1 LKENL
6 ETFEN
11 IQKDLRER
19 NNSEKGLKQGEK
31 DVTTTKKTL
40 CAGVPA
46 RVKLPVAATI
56 HDTVNTMSRDL
67 QSQLR
72 KQSYN
77 FERADKVLAD
87 LGVRISRK
95 NQPKKGKYSNA
106 PPKGHKRSAERATA
120 PQEESV
126 ANKRTRTDPQASEA
140 APSQATAEA
149 AVAEAAAGDAQ
160 AESLLHV
167 PTTSTLP
174 LGAANSTPL
183 PTGQTPAES
192 APESLPPA
200 PISGPKADAPAS
212 QTSLAAAAAAA
223 MGGPS
228 VSDPQAALTP
238 DTDEPGAI
246 QLASN
251 APSLA
256 PAAAQT
262 MPVSGTAQNGLSGG
276 TQTTHASAQQPKPP
290 VGNFSSDRGVSHLN
304 GNASSRRQPAD
315 GESVK
320 LYDVNR

>member
-1 LKENL
+1 M
-6 ETFEN
+6 TEN
-11 IQKDLRER
+11 IQKDWK
-19 NNSEKGLKQGEK
+19 SFEKRDQTGSNRMWQPKK
-31 DVTTTKKTL
+31 DL

-72 KQSYN
+72 KQNYN

-95 NQPKKGKYSNA
+95 NQPKKGKYNNT
-106 PPKGHKRSAERATA
+106 PPKGQKRSAEGPSAA
-120 PQEESV
+120 QEEAV
-126 ANKRTRTDPQASEA
+126 ANKRTCTDPQGSEA
-140 APSQATAEA
+140 APSQATAET

-167 PTTSTLP
+167 PTTSP
-174 LGAANSTPL
+174 IALGAANPTPL
-183 PTGQTPAES
+183 PTGQTPADS
-192 APESLPPA
+192 APEPLPP
-200 PISGPKADAPAS
+200 SGPKADAPTS

-228 VSDPQAALTP
+228 VSSTQAALTP
-238 DTDEPGAI
+238 GTDEPGPT
-246 QLASN
+246 QPTSN
-251 APSLA
+251 APSHA

-262 MPVSGTAQNGLSGG
+262 MPVSSSAQNGLSGG
-276 TQTTHASAQQPKPP
+276 TQTTHTSAQQPKPP
-290 VGNFSSDRGVSHLN
+290 AGNFSSDRGVSHLN

-320 LYDVNR
+320 LFDVNR

>member
-1 LKENL
+1 MK
-6 ETFEN
+6 
-11 IQKDLRER
+11 QD
-19 NNSEKGLKQGEK
+19 EKGHDNKASF
-31 DVTTTKKTL
+31 

-95 NQPKKGKYSNA
+95 NQPKKGQYSNK
-106 PPKGHKRSAERATA
+106 PPTGQKRSAEGASAR
-120 PQEESV
+120 QEEAV
-126 ANKRTRTDPQASEA
+126 TNKRTRTDPQGSEA

-149 AVAEAAAGDAQ
+149 AVAEAAGGDAQ

-167 PTTSTLP
+167 PTTSPVP
-174 LGAANSTPL
+174 LGVANPTPL

-192 APESLPPA
+192 AAESLPPA

-228 VSDPQAALTP
+228 VSDTQAALTP
-238 DTDEPGAI
+238 DTDEPGST
-246 QLASN
+246 QPTSN

-256 PAAAQT
+256 PAVAQT
-262 MPVSGTAQNGLSGG
+262 MPVSGTLQNGVSGG
-276 TQTTHASAQQPKPP
+276 TQTAHRSAQQPKPS

-304 GNASSRRQPAD
+304 GNANSRQQPAD

>member
-1 LKENL
+1 M
-6 ETFEN
+6 
-11 IQKDLRER
+11 
-19 NNSEKGLKQGEK
+19 
-31 DVTTTKKTL
+31 
-40 CAGVPA
+40 PA
-46 RVKLPVAATI
+46 RVKLPVAAII

-95 NQPKKGKYSNA
+95 NQPKKGRYNNTS
-106 PPKGHKRSAERATA
+106 PKGQKRSAEETSA
-120 PQEESV
+120 PQEEAV
-126 ANKRTRTDPQASEA
+126 ANKRTRTDPQGLEA
-140 APSQATAEA
+140 APFQATAEA

-167 PTTSTLP
+167 PTTSPIP
-174 LGAANSTPL
+174 LEAANPTPL
-183 PTGQTPAES
+183 PTGQTPAQS

-200 PISGPKADAPAS
+200 PLSGPKADAPAS

-228 VSDPQAALTP
+228 VSETQAASTP
-238 DTDEPGAI
+238 GTDEPGAT

-251 APSLA
+251 ALPHA

-262 MPVSGTAQNGLSGG
+262 ELVSSTAQNGLSGG
-276 TQTTHASAQQPKPP
+276 TQTTHTSPQQHRPP
-290 VGNFSSDRGVSHLN
+290 MGNFSSDRGVSHLN
-304 GNASSRRQPAD
+304 GNANSRKQPAD
-315 GESVK
+315 DESVK

>member
-1 LKENL
+1 MKENL

-126 ANKRTRTDPQASEA
+126 ANKRTRTDPQGLEA
-140 APSQATAEA
+140 APFQATAEA
-149 AVAEAAAGDAQ
+149 AVAEAAAGNAQ

-167 PTTSTLP
+167 PTTSPIP
-174 LGAANSTPL
+174 LEAANPTPL
-183 PTGQTPAES
+183 PSGRTPAES

-200 PISGPKADAPAS
+200 PLSGPKADAPAS

-228 VSDPQAALTP
+228 VSETQAASTP
-238 DTDEPGAI
+238 GTDEPGAT

-251 APSLA
+251 ALPPA

-262 MPVSGTAQNGLSGG
+262 ELVSSTAQNGLSGG
-276 TQTTHASAQQPKPP
+276 TQTTHTSPQQHRPP
-290 VGNFSSDRGVSHLN
+290 MGNFSSDRGVSHLN
-304 GNASSRRQPAD
+304 GNANSRKQPAD
-315 GESVK
+315 DESVK

>member
-1 LKENL
+1 M
-6 ETFEN
+6 
-11 IQKDLRER
+11 R
-19 NNSEKGLKQGEK
+19 K
-31 DVTTTKKTL
+31 DVKNIKNL
-40 CAGVPA
+40 CADVPA
-46 RVKLPVAATI
+46 QVKLPVAAII

-77 FERADKVLAD
+77 FEQADKVLAD
-87 LGVRISRK
+87 LGVRISRT

-106 PPKGHKRSAERATA
+106 LPKGQKRSAEGASA
-120 PQEESV
+120 PQEEAE
-126 ANKRTRTDPQASEA
+126 ANKRTRTDPQGSEA

-167 PTTSTLP
+167 PTTSPTP
-174 LGAANSTPL
+174 LGAANPTPL
-183 PTGQTPAES
+183 PIGQTPAES
-192 APESLPPA
+192 APQALPPA
-200 PISGPKADAPAS
+200 PLSGPKADAPAS

-228 VSDPQAALTP
+228 VSDTQAALTP
-238 DTDEPGAI
+238 GTDEPEAT

-251 APSLA
+251 GSSHA

-262 MPVSGTAQNGLSGG
+262 IPVSSAAQNGVSGG
-276 TQTTHASAQQPKPP
+276 IQTTHTSAQQPKPP
-290 VGNFSSDRGVSHLN
+290 MGNFSSDRGVSHLN
-304 GNASSRRQPAD
+304 GNASSRRQPVD

>member
-1 LKENL
+1 M
-6 ETFEN
+6 
-11 IQKDLRER
+11 
-19 NNSEKGLKQGEK
+19 
-31 DVTTTKKTL
+31 
-40 CAGVPA
+40 
-46 RVKLPVAATI
+46 KLPVAATI

-77 FERADKVLAD
+77 FEQADKVLAD

-95 NQPKKGKYSNA
+95 NQPNKGKYSNA

-120 PQEESV
+120 PQEETV

-149 AVAEAAAGDAQ
+149 AVAEAAAGDVQ

-167 PTTSTLP
+167 PTTSSIP
-174 LGAANSTPL
+174 LGAANPTPL

-200 PISGPKADAPAS
+200 PLSGPKADAPAS

-228 VSDPQAALTP
+228 VSNPQAALTP
-238 DTDEPGAI
+238 DTDEPEAA

-251 APSLA
+251 APSHT

-262 MPVSGTAQNGLSGG
+262 IPVTSTAQNGVSEG
-276 TQTTHASAQQPKPP
+276 TQTAHTSAQQPQPP
-290 VGNFSSDRGVSHLN
+290 TGNFSSDRGVSHLN
-304 GNASSRRQPAD
+304 GNPNSRRQPAD